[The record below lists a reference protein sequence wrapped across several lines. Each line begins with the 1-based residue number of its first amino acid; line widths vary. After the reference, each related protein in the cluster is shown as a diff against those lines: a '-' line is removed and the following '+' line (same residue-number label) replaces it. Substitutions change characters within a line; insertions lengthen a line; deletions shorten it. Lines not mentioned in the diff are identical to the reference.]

1 MGIIEIVFWISIV
14 LIIYSTII
22 YLLLLKVFKH
32 KKYVMD
38 ENYLPSITLIICA
51 YNEEKNILKKLI
63 NVEEL

>member
-1 MGIIEIVFWISIV
+1 MGIIEIVFWISIG

-32 KKYVMD
+32 KKYVLD

-51 YNEEKNILKKLI
+51 YNEEKNILNKLK
-63 NVEEL
+63 NV